1 MTNRNQS
8 GTQSLVTPEMLQD
21 LPEVVQRYLNY
32 TEIIGK
38 PQIDTVYLRQTG
50 KFRQGLDRP
59 WMPMSAEQWYTTNP
73 PGFLWKAQ
81 FKLAGLPLLH
91 AQDKYQSGQG
101 HMFGKLAGL
110 FTVFNVRGEK
120 LDQGAMLRYL
130 SEMIW
135 FPSAFLDENITWKSR
150 DDHTAEVT
158 FTDHGKSVSGLM
170 HFDETGKF
178 TNFTADRYREIDGDF
193 SLDPWATPVERY
205 GVLAGLNL
213 PVHGKAVWN
222 LPEGDFAYV
231 ELEITEIKYNT
242 PA

>member
-32 TEIIGK
+32 TAIIGK

-170 HFDETGKF
+170 HFDETGEF

>member
-1 MTNRNQS
+1 
-8 GTQSLVTPEMLQD
+8 MLQD
-21 LPEVVQRYLNY
+21 LPEPVQRYLNY
-32 TEIIGK
+32 TAVVGK
-38 PQIDTVYLRQTG
+38 PRIDTVYLRQTG

-59 WMPMSAEQWYTTNP
+59 WMPMRAEQWYTTNP

-81 FKLAGLPLLH
+81 FKIAGLPLLH

-101 HMFGKLAGL
+101 QMFGKLAGL
-110 FTVFNVRGEK
+110 FTIFDVRGKK

-135 FPSAFLDENITWKSR
+135 FPTAFLDENITWKSR
-150 DDHTAEVT
+150 DDHTAQVT
-158 FTDHGKSVSGLM
+158 FTDHGKSVSGLI

-193 SLDPWATPVERY
+193 SLDPWSTPVERY

-222 LPEGDFAYV
+222 LPEDDFAYV
-231 ELEITEIKYNT
+231 DLEITEIKYNL

>member
-8 GTQSLVTPEMLQD
+8 GTQSLVTSEMLQN
-21 LPEVVQRYLNY
+21 LPEPVQRYLNY
-32 TEIIGK
+32 TAVVGK
-38 PQIDTVYLRQTG
+38 SRIDTVYLRQTG

-59 WMPMSAEQWYTTNP
+59 WMPMSAQQWYSTNP

-81 FKLAGLPLLH
+81 FKIAGLPLLH
-91 AQDKYQSGQG
+91 ARDEYQSGQG

-110 FTVFNVRGEK
+110 FTIFDVRGEQ

-135 FPSAFLDENITWKSR
+135 FPTAFLGENITWKSR
-150 DDHTAEVT
+150 DDHTAQVT
-158 FTDHGKSVSGLM
+158 FTDHGKSVSGLI

-193 SLDPWATPVERY
+193 SLDPWSTPVERY
-205 GVLAGLNL
+205 GVLAGFNL

-231 ELEITEIKYNT
+231 DLEITEIKYNT